1 MTFKKLSIALGASL
15 LFAGSANAGDVEYIG
30 EILIGGYNFCPR
42 NSIPANGQLLSIPSN
57 TALFSLYG
65 CTYGGDCRSTFG
77 VPNLQSR
84 TPIHTGTGPG
94 LTPRAL
100 GSTGG
105 SERNTMTVG
114 EMPSHTHRSALQTK
128 AGTAANT
135 NSPRFKSIAD
145 ADVNAYVD
153 GAPSGKF
160 MHSNTVVVENAGASQ
175 AQNNMQPFLTLNYC
189 VVTSGVFPS
198 RN

>member
-1 MTFKKLSIALGASL
+1 MTIKKLSIALGASL
-15 LFAGSANAGDVEYIG
+15 LFAGTANAGTDEYLG

-42 NSIPANGQLLSIPSN
+42 GSIPADGQLLPISSY

-65 CTYGGDCRSTFG
+65 TTYGGDGRTSFG
-77 VPNLQSR
+77 IPNLQSR
-84 TPIHTGTGPG
+84 VPIHTGTGPG

-105 SERNTMTVG
+105 SEINTMTIG
-114 EMPSHTHRSALQTK
+114 EMPSHTHRTALQTK
-128 AGTAANT
+128 AGTTANT
-135 NSPRFKSIAD
+135 NSPRFKSIAT

-160 MHSNTVVVENAGASQ
+160 MHNNTVLVENAGASQ
-175 AQNNMQPFLTLNYC
+175 SQNNMQPFLTLNYC
-189 VVTSGVFPS
+189 VVTAGVFPS